1 MKSILIV
8 DDDELMIESIK
19 IMLEKFSVSVTGYTD
34 PFAGSDIA
42 IRQKFDLI
50 LLDLKMPGLNGAE
63 ISIQILKARPDA
75 RILMLTSYPMDPL
88 IQKAI
93 NAGVLGVVKKPFEIG
108 KILKYLE
115 MK

>member
-8 DDDELMIESIK
+8 DDDEVIIESLK
-19 IMLEKFSVSVTGYTD
+19 IMLGGFSVSVTGYTD
-34 PFAGSDIA
+34 PFAGCEIA

-50 LLDLKMPGLNGAE
+50 LLDLKMPELNGAE

-75 RILMLTSYPMDPL
+75 RILMLTSSPMDPL

-93 NAGVLGVVKKPFEIG
+93 NAGVLGVVKKPYEIC
-108 KILKYLE
+108 KILNYLE
-115 MK
+115 NI